1 MTRHEQDPKGDEP
14 DVDDELDVGDEPDLE
29 DELDADDELDVGDEA
44 GDDEPSGDRP
54 PQRVPVYGPNDG
66 VELPVPVYDPTIPP
80 LTDPDE
86 EDGGESGQ
94 NVKRSGFVAFAGR
107 PNAGKSTLTN
117 AIVGA
122 KVAITSDKPQT
133 TRRAIRGVLTRP
145 DAQLVI
151 VDLPGV
157 QKPKDSLTGR
167 MQRRVDS
174 EIRDADVQ
182 VLVLNGQEGV
192 GPGDRYIA
200 SQLKQQRGAGG
211 QPIVIAVNKMDTLNR
226 AEELAVL
233 TAAANLDLGDDIFPI
248 SARKGHGIQA
258 LLDHLIELLPRGPF
272 FFPIDESSDQPQHV
286 LLAEL
291 IREQIIRRTFQEVP
305 HAVEVA
311 VEEIDRPGDNLHIVL
326 ANAWVE
332 TPSQKGILIGAGGKM
347 IRNIGT
353 AARKELQRELG
364 TKVHLDLQV
373 KVRRNWRSDD
383 AALDRL
389 EID

>member
-1 MTRHEQDPKGDEP
+1 MTRPEQDPSDEP
-14 DVDDELDVGDEPDLE
+14 DEERTGD
-29 DELDADDELDVGDEA
+29 G
-44 GDDEPSGDRP
+44 P
-54 PQRVPVYGPNDG
+54 PPREPVYGPDDG

-80 LTDPDE
+80 LTDPDLE
-86 EDGGESGQ
+86 GGGESGS
-94 NVKRSGFVAFAGR
+94 KRSGFVAFAGR

-200 SQLKQQRGAGG
+200 SQLKQQRGTT
-211 QPIVIAVNKMDTLNR
+211 VIAVNKMDTLNR
-226 AEELAVL
+226 AQELAVL
-233 TAAANLDLGDDIFPI
+233 TAAANLELGDDIFPI
-248 SARKGHGIQA
+248 SARKGHGIQP
-258 LLDHLIELLPRGPF
+258 LLDHLVGLLPRGPF

-311 VEEIDRPGDNLHIVL
+311 IEEVDRPGDNLHIVL

>member
-1 MTRHEQDPKGDEP
+1 MTRHDEEPTGDEP
-14 DVDDELDVGDEPDLE
+14 
-29 DELDADDELDVGDEA
+29 
-44 GDDEPSGDRP
+44 
-54 PQRVPVYGPNDG
+54 PQRMPVYGPNDG
-66 VELPVPVYDPTIPP
+66 IELPVPVYDPTIPP
-80 LTDPDE
+80 LTDPDL
-86 EDGGESGQ
+86 EDGGESGP
-94 NVKRSGFVAFAGR
+94 KRSGFVAFAGR

-182 VLVLNGQEGV
+182 VLVLNGEEGV

-200 SQLKQQRGAGG
+200 SQLKQQRA
-211 QPIVIAVNKMDTLNR
+211 PTVIAVNKMDRLNR
-226 AEELAVL
+226 AQELEVL
-233 TAAANLDLGDDIFPI
+233 TAAANLELGDDIFPI
-248 SARKGHGIQA
+248 SARKGHGIQP
-258 LLDHLIELLPRGPF
+258 LLEHLVELLPRGPF
-272 FFPIDESSDQPQHV
+272 FFPIDESTDQPQHV

-311 VEEIDRPGDNLHIVL
+311 IEEIDRPGDNLHVVL

-332 TPSQKGILIGAGGKM
+332 SPSQKGILIGAGGSM

>member
-1 MTRHEQDPKGDEP
+1 MSRHED
-14 DVDDELDVGDEPDLE
+14 
-29 DELDADDELDVGDEA
+29 DADDVGGDE
-44 GDDEPSGDRP
+44 DRP
-54 PQRVPVYGPNDG
+54 ERVEAYGPEDG
-66 VELPVPVYDPTIPP
+66 VELPVPVYDPTVPP
-80 LTDPDE
+80 LTDPDQ
-86 EDGGESGQ
+86 DHDP
-94 NVKRSGFVAFAGR
+94 NAKRSGFVAFAGR

-117 AIVGA
+117 ALVGA

-145 DAQLVI
+145 DAQLVV

-174 EIRDADVQ
+174 EIRDADLQ

-200 SQLKQQRGAGG
+200 SQLRDLRT
-211 QPIVIAVNKMDTLNR
+211 PTVIAVNKIDTLNR
-226 AEELAVL
+226 AETLAVL
-233 TAAANLDLGDDIFPI
+233 TAAAELELGDAIFPI
-248 SARKGHGIQA
+248 SARKGHGIQP

-272 FFPIDESSDQPQHV
+272 FFPVDESSDQPQHV

-311 VEEIDRPGDNLHIVL
+311 VEEIDRPGDNLHVIV

-332 TPSQKGILIGAGGKM
+332 TPSQKGILIGARGAM

-373 KVRRNWRSDD
+373 KVRRNWRSDE

>member
-1 MTRHEQDPKGDEP
+1 MTRQDEEPTGDEP
-14 DVDDELDVGDEPDLE
+14 EVDIELTGDEADVEDELDVDDESDVE
-29 DELDADDELDVGDEA
+29 DD
-44 GDDEPSGDRP
+44 PSGDQP
-54 PQRVPVYGPNDG
+54 PQRMPVYGPNDG
-66 VELPVPVYDPTIPP
+66 IELPVPVYDPTIPP
-80 LTDPDE
+80 LTDPDLDPE
-86 EDGGESGQ
+86 
-94 NVKRSGFVAFAGR
+94 VKRSGFVAFAGR

-182 VLVLNGQEGV
+182 VLVLNGEEGV

-200 SQLKQQRGAGG
+200 SQLKQQRA
-211 QPIVIAVNKMDTLNR
+211 PTVIAVNKMDRLNR
-226 AEELAVL
+226 AQELEVL

-248 SARKGHGIQA
+248 SARKGHGIEA
-258 LLDHLIELLPRGPF
+258 LLEHLVKLLPRGPF
-272 FFPIDESSDQPQHV
+272 FFPVDESSDQPQHV

-311 VEEIDRPGDNLHIVL
+311 IEEVDRPGDNLHVIV

>member
-1 MTRHEQDPKGDEP
+1 MTDIDGEHEDGAVVP
-14 DVDDELDVGDEPDLE
+14 DAE
-29 DELDADDELDVGDEA
+29 DH
-44 GDDEPSGDRP
+44 

-66 VELPVPVYDPTIPP
+66 IELPVPVYDPTIPP
-80 LTDPDE
+80 LTDPDL
-86 EDGGESGQ
+86 EDGGESGP
-94 NVKRSGFVAFAGR
+94 KRSGFVAFAGR

-182 VLVLNGQEGV
+182 VLVLNGEEGV

-200 SQLKQQRGAGG
+200 SQLKQQRA
-211 QPIVIAVNKMDTLNR
+211 PTVIAVNKMDRLNKPQ
-226 AEELAVL
+226 ALAVL
-233 TAAANLDLGDDIFPI
+233 TAAAELELGDDIFPI
-248 SARKGHGIQA
+248 SARKGHGIQP
-258 LLDHLIELLPRGPF
+258 LLDHLVGLLPRGPF
-272 FFPIDESSDQPQHV
+272 FFPVDESTDQPQHV

-311 VEEIDRPGDNLHIVL
+311 IEEIDRPGDNLHIVL

-332 TPSQKGILIGAGGKM
+332 SPSQKGILIGAGGSM

>member
-1 MTRHEQDPKGDEP
+1 MTDFDGEHEDDTVVP
-14 DVDDELDVGDEPDLE
+14 DVDADAGAPSDDDAPDVDI
-29 DELDADDELDVGDEA
+29 DDEAE
-44 GDDEPSGDRP
+44 DDETDDAEGH

-66 VELPVPVYDPTIPP
+66 IELPVPVYDPTIPP
-80 LTDPDE
+80 LTDPDLDE
-86 EDGGESGQ
+86 EGGGESGP
-94 NVKRSGFVAFAGR
+94 KRSGFVAFAGR

-182 VLVLNGQEGV
+182 VLVLNGEEGI

-200 SQLKQQRGAGG
+200 SQLKQQRA
-211 QPIVIAVNKMDTLNR
+211 PTVIAVNKMDRLNR
-226 AEELAVL
+226 PQTLAVL
-233 TAAANLDLGDDIFPI
+233 TAAAELDLGDDIFPI
-248 SARKGHGIQA
+248 SARKGHGIQP
-258 LLDHLIELLPRGPF
+258 LLDHLVSLLPRGPF
-272 FFPIDESSDQPQHV
+272 FFPIDESTDQPQHV

-311 VEEIDRPGDNLHIVL
+311 VEEVDRPGDNLHVVV

-332 TPSQKGILIGAGGKM
+332 SPSQKGILIGAGGSM

>member
-1 MTRHEQDPKGDEP
+1 MTRHDEERTGDEP
-14 DVDDELDVGDEPDLE
+14 DVEIELSEDGSDVEDELADDAADVDEELDGDDDAEDDDDPSGDEP
-29 DELDADDELDVGDEA
+29 
-44 GDDEPSGDRP
+44 
-54 PQRVPVYGPNDG
+54 PQRMPVYGPNDG
-66 VELPVPVYDPTIPP
+66 IELPVPVYDPTIPP
-80 LTDPDE
+80 LTDPDL
-86 EDGGESGQ
+86 DPD
-94 NVKRSGFVAFAGR
+94 VKRSGFVAFAGR

-182 VLVLNGQEGV
+182 VLVLNGEEGV

-200 SQLKQQRGAGG
+200 SQLKQQRA
-211 QPIVIAVNKMDTLNR
+211 PTVIAVNKMDRLNR
-226 AEELAVL
+226 AQELEVL

-248 SARKGHGIQA
+248 SARKGHGIEA
-258 LLDHLIELLPRGPF
+258 LLEHLVELLPQGPF
-272 FFPIDESSDQPQHV
+272 FFPVDESSDQPQHV

-311 VEEIDRPGDNLHIVL
+311 VEEVDRPGDNLHIVL